1 MFSVSVADN
10 PDSGW
15 EVVHSGNL
23 TLRRRADEV
32 PIEEHQL
39 HVAVVDK
46 QFVKFEV
53 LSHYYT
59 KKGLGGLE
67 YFDIVR
73 TGTGTGKLKSEVR
86 RDCSS
91 RGSGQCPALPQF
103 CPHADCVPTTV
114 SWADITR
121 PGQVQQGCSFTKDG
135 LSYFNQ
141 SLCLSKEFALG
152 SYTLE
157 DGVVLLDTTVTTINY
172 SGLQLSLFLPCQ
184 PWSDSE
190 PCNNKQPSVTKK
202 LEPSAGNT
210 FSLNKNIQSCEEN
223 GAQIEL
229 VDISDGLNKTGLK
242 LFYMP
247 LPNYP
252 AELHIYGT
260 CFHVKKN
267 LCGPDS
273 LSFFSEKGD
282 LVLTNCAG
290 ALTMRKEYDY
300 CG

>member
-1 MFSVSVADN
+1 MWASKYQYLDE
-10 PDSGW
+10 W
-15 EVVHSGNL
+15 EVVLSESL
-23 TLRRRADEV
+23 DEPIFDSNPV
-32 PIEEHQL
+32 PLEEL
-39 HVAVVDK
+39 DLDVAVVDK
-46 QFVKFEV
+46 QYLKVEV
-53 LSHYYT
+53 LSWYNM
-59 KKGLGGLE
+59 GGGLD

-73 TGTGTGKLKSEVR
+73 TVTEPEVKTEVK
-86 RDCSS
+86 RDCSK
-91 RGSGQCPALPQF
+91 RSGQCPALPQF

-202 LEPSAGNT
+202 LEPSDGNT
-210 FSLNKNIQSCEEN
+210 FSFRMNIQSCRKS
-223 GAQIEL
+223 GVKIEL

-242 LFYMP
+242 LFYWP
-247 LPNYP
+247 VPNYP
-252 AELHIYGT
+252 VELQIIGE
-260 CFHVKKN
+260 CFQVKKN

-273 LSFFSEKGD
+273 LSFFSNQGD

-290 ALTMRKEYDY
+290 ALTMRREYDY